1 MRNAIALA
9 LTLGMGTFSTLAAS
23 DTMEAIKEAARQ
35 QAGSKI
41 AEKLNIPS
49 TPAAGSRVYIVSPA
63 DGATISGPVTVV
75 FGLSGMGVAPAGTQ
89 VENTGHHHLLIDDP
103 TVDYSV
109 PLPASKQLIH
119 FGGGQTETTVTLA
132 PGTHTLQLVFADWK
146 HQSFNPTLT
155 SEKITITVE

>member
-9 LTLGMGTFSTLAAS
+9 LTLGMGTFSNLAAS
-23 DTMEAIKEAARQ
+23 DTMEALKEAARQ
-35 QAGSKI
+35 QAGSRI

-49 TPAAGSRVYIVSPA
+49 TPAPGSRVYIVSPE

-109 PLPASKQLIH
+109 PLPASEQLIH